1 MLFRSEYHLRLQ
13 KMERAI
19 LGARTPPSTD
29 GPRSELAAILFDCAT
44 INGARSI
51 GSPNGTLDVGKPA
64 DFFTVDLNDPSI
76 AGASPDDLLSS
87 ITFSASRSAVRE
99 VVVGGRPIVSEG
111 QHLIQEEIVERFGE
125 LQRRLW
131 S

>member
-1 MLFRSEYHLRLQ
+1 YHLRLQ

-19 LGARTPPSTD
+19 LGARTPSSAD
-29 GPRSELAAILFDCAT
+29 GPRSELAALLFDCAT
-44 INGARSI
+44 VNGARSI
-51 GSPNGTLDVGKPA
+51 GSANGTLDVGKPA

-99 VVVGGRPIVSEG
+99 VAVGGKPIVSEG
-111 QHLIQEEIVERFGE
+111 QHLIQEEIVERFRE
-125 LQRRLW
+125 LQKRLW
-131 S
+131 A